1 MQMYSRMLV
10 SGAVLLALG
19 AWSLA
24 ANNRGLAD
32 DSAGV
37 SGQVQKV
44 ADALGKGDADQAK
57 KLAAEI
63 AKSTE
68 TEDFMGLMALRRA
81 KTKKPVFGVGAKPGA
96 VTPDGIEA
104 LIMALSKRPDKKL
117 IDKNAEAL
125 AVLAHRVEAIA
136 LVASAKVP
144 EKDEGQK
151 KKKDWLEWSSD
162 MGKSA
167 KELAKAAEA
176 KSLPEVKAAAAKL
189 TSTCN
194 NCHGVFRD

>member
-57 KLAAEI
+57 KLA
-63 AKSTE
+63 
-68 TEDFMGLMALRRA
+68 G
-81 KTKKPVFGVGAKPGA
+81 
-96 VTPDGIEA
+96 
-104 LIMALSKRPDKKL
+104 
-117 IDKNAEAL
+117 
-125 AVLAHRVEAIA
+125 
-136 LVASAKVP
+136 
-144 EKDEGQK
+144 
-151 KKKDWLEWSSD
+151 
-162 MGKSA
+162 
-167 KELAKAAEA
+167 
-176 KSLPEVKAAAAKL
+176 
-189 TSTCN
+189 
-194 NCHGVFRD
+194 